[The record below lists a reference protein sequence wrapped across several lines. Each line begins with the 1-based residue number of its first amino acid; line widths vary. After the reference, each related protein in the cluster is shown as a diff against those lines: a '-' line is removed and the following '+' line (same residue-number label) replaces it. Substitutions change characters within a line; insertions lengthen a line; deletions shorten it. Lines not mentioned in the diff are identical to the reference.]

1 MIYCID
7 ANALINSWNEV
18 YSIRI
23 LPSLWEKIAEHKTN
37 LQIIKPI
44 FDEIEPPT
52 GNDKKALSLN
62 NFQKNYPLRSWLEQ
76 NQFSNAPEIEEKD
89 EKLALELR
97 RKYQVME
104 KVVGIGTNDT
114 LLIAYAK
121 NRGYTVVTHEAD
133 QGQDPLKLQNYKIP
147 LVCRKERIRCI
158 KFPKLLEELKIQI

>member
-7 ANALINSWNEV
+7 ANALITPWNEV

-23 LPSLWEKIAEHKTN
+23 LPSLWEKLVEHKKN

-44 FDEIEPPT
+44 FDEVDTPT
-52 GNDKKALSLN
+52 GDDKRKLPPDG
-62 NFQKNYPLRSWLEQ
+62 FQKKYPLRSWLEQ

-97 RKYQVME
+97 YKYQVIE
-104 KVVGIGTNDT
+104 KSKGIGTNDT

-133 QGQDPLKLQNYKIP
+133 QGQEPKTLQNYKIP
-147 LVCRKERIRCI
+147 LVCRKEGIQCI
-158 KFPKLLEELKIQI
+158 KFHKLLEELKIQI

>member
-37 LQIIKPI
+37 LQIMKPI
-44 FDEIEPPT
+44 LDEIDPPT
-52 GNDKKALSLN
+52 GNDKKELSPN
-62 NFQKNYPLRSWLEQ
+62 KFQKKYPLRSWLEK

-89 EKLALELR
+89 EQLALELR
-97 RKYQVME
+97 YKYQVIE
-104 KVVGIGTNDT
+104 KSKGIGTNDS

-133 QGQDPLKLQNYKIP
+133 QGQEPKKLQNYKIP
-147 LVCRKERIRCI
+147 LVCRKEGIRCI
-158 KFPKLLEELKIQI
+158 KLPKLLEELKIQI